1 MYNDMTMY
9 RNRNSVNIQDWYWNG
24 YGYHNTVCLWS
35 LMIGW
40 TIWSLIKT
48 EFVGNQSIGG
58 FVDDKG
64 NGSK

>member
-9 RNRNSVNIQDWYWNG
+9 RNRNSVNIQDWYCN
-24 YGYHNTVCLWS
+24 GYHNTVCLWS

-48 EFVGNQSIGG
+48 EFVGNQLIGG